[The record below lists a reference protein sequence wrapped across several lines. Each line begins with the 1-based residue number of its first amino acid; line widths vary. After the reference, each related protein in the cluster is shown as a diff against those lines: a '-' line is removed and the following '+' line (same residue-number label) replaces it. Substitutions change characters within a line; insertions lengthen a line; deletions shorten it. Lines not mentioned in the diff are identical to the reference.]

1 MKKQEKISIN
11 SFKDYTKLNSTQK
24 NQLARQYEPLVNKIT
39 KQFQEKTRIEW
50 NTLKS
55 MAYEGLS
62 LAFNTYD
69 SKKSNM
75 KFLSYAAFAIR
86 NNILT
91 SMDNEIRTVK
101 LSNYAQKKALSRGE
115 TLFNSTSLDSL
126 SSKPSSDDESFPK
139 EYKYDLYEKDKF
151 SNGNPYEYLYSRL
164 GVKFPNRDLEMFY
177 KSFGLHSFDMMKN
190 KDIAKEYGVSEGLV
204 SQKNKKIIEYIRK
217 DQDLCEMLGEL

>member
-1 MKKQEKISIN
+1 MKKPEKIIIN
-11 SFKDYTKLNSTQK
+11 SFKDYTKLNPLQK
-24 NQLARQYEPLVNKIT
+24 NQLAAQYEPLVNKIT
-39 KQFQEKTRIEW
+39 KQFQEKTRVEW

-91 SMDNEIRTVK
+91 SMDNELRTVK
-101 LSNYAQKKALSRGE
+101 LSNYAQKKATARGE
-115 TLFNSTSLDSL
+115 TLFNSTSLESL
-126 SSKPSSDDESFPK
+126 TNRPQNPDEHFPK
-139 EYKYDLYEKDKF
+139 EYKYSLYEKDKF
-151 SNGNPYEYLYSRL
+151 SDGNPYEYLYARL
-164 GVKFPNRDLEMFY
+164 EDKFNARDLEMFY
-177 KSFGLHSFDMMKN
+177 KSFGLKSFDMMKN

-204 SQKNKKIIEYIRK
+204 SQKNKKIIEFIRG
-217 DQDLCEMLGEL
+217 DNDLCEMLGSL